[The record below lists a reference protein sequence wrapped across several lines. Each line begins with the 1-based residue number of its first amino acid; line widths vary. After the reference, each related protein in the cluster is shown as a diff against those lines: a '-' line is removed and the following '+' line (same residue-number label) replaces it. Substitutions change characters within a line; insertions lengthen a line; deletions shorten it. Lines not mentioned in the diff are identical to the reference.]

1 MASAAKRARAGSF
14 GAGVRSL
21 GGPRVGLPLS
31 AGDSVG
37 RARELVEAL
46 EGTPVNAQRL
56 LLRGVVLEDAGAPLG
71 AYGFQEGDDLMLVR
85 ELQGGHCQV
94 PCGIFDDPAMVA
106 GVKEDSATI
115 RKAMEQIV
123 ELGAKKDQSATD
135 FNQMVRWVNT
145 KEDHA
150 CKIIKQMGEY
160 GLCQRCK
167 LPSDPTSP
175 FANDEEYVQ
184 ALRSHHSVMT
194 AAMKCKQNVD
204 LAFVDK
210 LDAAVEEMGRMY
222 TAE

>member
-1 MASAAKRARAGSF
+1 MLVRELQGGHCQVPCGIFDDPAMVAGVTEDCATIRKAMEQIVELGAKKDQTATDFNQMVRWVNTKEGSL

-46 EGTPVNAQRL
+46 EGTPVGAQRL

-71 AYGFQEGDDLMLVR
+71 AYGFEEGDDLMLVR

-106 GVKEDSATI
+106 GVTEDCATI

-123 ELGAKKDQSATD
+123 ELGAKKDQ
-135 FNQMVRWVNT
+135 
-145 KEDHA
+145 
-150 CKIIKQMGEY
+150 
-160 GLCQRCK
+160 
-167 LPSDPTSP
+167 
-175 FANDEEYVQ
+175 
-184 ALRSHHSVMT
+184 T
-194 AAMKCKQNVD
+194 A
-204 LAFVDK
+204 
-210 LDAAVEEMGRMY
+210 
-222 TAE
+222 

>member
-1 MASAAKRARAGSF
+1 MAAAAGRRARGAGAGS
-14 GAGVRSL
+14 GVRSL
-21 GGPRVGLPLS
+21 GGGRTGLPLS
-31 AGDSVG
+31 ASDSVG

-46 EGTPVNAQRL
+46 EGTPVAAQRL
-56 LLRGVVLEDAGAPLG
+56 LLRGVPLEDATRPLG

-85 ELQGGHCQV
+85 ELRGGHCQV

-106 GVKEDSATI
+106 GVKEDAATI
-115 RKAMEQIV
+115 RKAMEQIL

-150 CKIIKQMGEY
+150 KKIIVQMGEY

-167 LPSDPTSP
+167 HPSDPTSP

-184 ALRSHHSVMT
+184 ALRSHHACMT
-194 AAMKCKQNVD
+194 SAMKCKQNVD
-204 LAFVDK
+204 LAFADK
-210 LDAAVEEMGRMY
+210 LDAALEEMGRMY
-222 TAE
+222 TA

>member
-1 MASAAKRARAGSF
+1 MNATAVKSGNYPQDVIDTMAMLLSRTLRPAA
-14 GAGVRSL
+14 
-21 GGPRVGLPLS
+21 GL
-31 AGDSVG
+31 A
-37 RARELVEAL
+37 AL
-46 EGTPVNAQRL
+46 
-56 LLRGVVLEDAGAPLG
+56 APIQV
-71 AYGFQEGDDLMLVR
+71 ATR
-85 ELQGGHCQV
+85 WHCQV

-106 GVKEDSATI
+106 GVTEDCATI

-123 ELGAKKDQSATD
+123 ELGAKKDQTATD